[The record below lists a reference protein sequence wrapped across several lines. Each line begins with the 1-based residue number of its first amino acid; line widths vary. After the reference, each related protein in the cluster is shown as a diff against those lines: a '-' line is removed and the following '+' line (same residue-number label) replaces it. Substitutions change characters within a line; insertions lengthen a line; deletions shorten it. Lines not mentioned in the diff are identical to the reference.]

1 MQLFLGAA
9 IGIFVLAASVVG
21 IHLLL
26 LARRT
31 GQLPELLVGVGFALI
46 GLLGYPLAMLSGF
59 GRGPVAD
66 VNLGMWVSGVVI
78 MNVGLTCLYAF
89 TARVFRSG
97 QAWAWVVVAVLTAGN
112 LGAASG
118 SWRALAAA
126 PPEAMSYHVTALW
139 TATGQI
145 SSGIGFAWMGLESW
159 LQFAMSRKRRALGL
173 ADAVVT
179 NRFLLFVL
187 FAVSAM
193 GMNVANSLALAAG
206 VSAVENVPVQASMA
220 ILGLAASACM
230 YLAFVP
236 APFYRRWIER
246 REV

>member
-1 MQLFLGAA
+1 MQLFLAAA
-9 IGIFVLAASVVG
+9 IAIFVLAASVVG
-21 IHLLL
+21 VHLLL

-31 GQLPELLVGVGFALI
+31 GQLPELLVGGGFALI

-59 GRGPVAD
+59 GRGAVSE
-66 VNLGMWVSGVVI
+66 VNLGMWVSGMLI
-78 MNVGLTCLYAF
+78 MNAGLTCLYAF

-97 QAWAWVVVAVLTAGN
+97 QAWAWVAVVLLTLGNAGA
-112 LGAASG
+112 GIG
-118 SWRALAAA
+118 SWRALDAA
-126 PPEAMSYHVTALW
+126 PPDALSYHVTALT
-139 TATGQI
+139 TALGQTT
-145 SSGIGFAWMGLESW
+145 SGLGFAWIGLESW
-159 LQFAMSRKRRALGL
+159 LQFAMSRRRRALGL

-187 FAVSAM
+187 FALAAM

-246 REV
+246 REA